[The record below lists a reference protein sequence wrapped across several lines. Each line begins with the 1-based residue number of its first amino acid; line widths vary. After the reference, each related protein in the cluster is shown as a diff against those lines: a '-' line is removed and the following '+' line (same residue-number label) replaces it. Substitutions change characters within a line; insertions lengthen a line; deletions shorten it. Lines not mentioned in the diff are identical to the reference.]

1 MKKRQKSKKGKPAVG
16 KRPRHDYPHEY
27 KLRAV
32 KMHLEDGAPQKMV
45 AEQMGCGLSTMMR
58 WVALYRKDGPAGLP
72 DDRRKGVR
80 GKAKIPAA
88 VRDQIVDM
96 KQSEP
101 GLGTHKISN
110 FLKRMFFMKASH
122 ETVRRVLH
130 QESLLP
136 DKVKPKK
143 PVMVRRTPEE
153 IEDGQSYVKGP
164 HLMWQSDIS
173 VFSWQKQNVYLIGFM
188 DDYSRFV
195 PGLGVYL
202 SQKTE
207 HVLETFRRA
216 AMEHKAPKEMLTDNG
231 RQYTSW
237 RGRSEFE
244 KEMTRSQI
252 RHIRSRP
259 HHPQTQGKIERF
271 WKTIKEEFLTRTL
284 FAGFEDLQERTR
296 LWLQYY
302 NFRRPH
308 QGIGGLCPADRFY
321 EVSQDVRRVIEQ
333 GIADNVLQMALLGIP
348 RKPCYLIGRMENQS
362 VTVVAEKGQLK
373 LQVSDLG
380 TEKRQ
385 EIVYPL
391 PERQAKNNIIEGDVP
406 YGKTERED
414 EPQALRIE
422 LCDGGGSLPGSAVGV
437 DGKAETIG
445 GVQGIVGSVD
455 SAGSLAEAC
464 HGGNVAGSGAAGEPG
479 EGACLKSQTASSS
492 GLAREGLVA
501 SDSGGA
507 HAAAAGST
515 IGGGVGEFVE
525 SRAGHNGTFE
535 TTHKGD
541 VNGGRTGGE
550 TGANHSGGSERTND
564 RGSRSEITGNI
575 PEDFLPMG
583 EEGSSGAVGSA
594 SEWGRRPSRRAG
606 GRGEG
611 GSEEGS
617 GPAAT
622 GVVCG
627 PGDPPCPAGAGC
639 LRGAKEQGLV

>member
-1 MKKRQKSKKGKPAVG
+1 MKKRLKSKQGKRAVG
-16 KRPRHDYPHEY
+16 KHSHRYYPHEY
-27 KLRAV
+27 KLRVV
-32 KMHLEDGAPQKMV
+32 KMHLEDGVPQYKI
-45 AEQMGCGLSTMMR
+45 AKQMGCCLSSLVN
-58 WVALYRKDGPAGLP
+58 WVALYRKDGPAGLTNE
-72 DDRRKGVR
+72 RCKGGR
-80 GKAKIPAA
+80 GKAKIPVA
-88 VRDQIVDM
+88 VREQIVDM
-96 KQSEP
+96 KQAEP

-110 FLKRMFFMKASH
+110 FLKRVFFMKASH

-136 DKVKPKK
+136 ATVKPKK
-143 PVMVRRTPEE
+143 PAVVRRTQEE
-153 IEDGQSYVKGP
+153 IEEDRSYVKGP

-195 PGLGVYL
+195 PGLGIYL

-207 HVLETFRRA
+207 NVLETFRRA

-244 KEMTRSQI
+244 KEMMRAQI

-302 NFRRPH
+302 NFQRPH

-321 EVSQDVRRVIEQ
+321 EVSQDVRRVMEQ

-348 RKPCYLIGRMENQS
+348 RKPCYLVGRMENQS

-380 TEKRQ
+380 TQKRQ

-391 PERQAKNNIIEGDVP
+391 PERHANNNIIEGDVP
-406 YGKTERED
+406 YGKAERED
-414 EPQALRIE
+414 EQQALRIE
-422 LCDGGGSLPGSAVGV
+422 LRDGGGPLSGGAVGV

-445 GVQGIVGSVD
+445 NMQGTVGPVD
-455 SAGSLAEAC
+455 GSAPLAAAC
-464 HGGNVAGSGAAGEPG
+464 YGGNASGVGTPGESGEGPGLKSETAPSLGHAGERPISSDTG
-479 EGACLKSQTASSS
+479 GTHATTA
-492 GLAREGLVA
+492 G
-501 SDSGGA
+501 
-507 HAAAAGST
+507 AAAGSG
-515 IGGGVGEFVE
+515 IGEDVE
-525 SRAGHNGTFE
+525 SGTGHNGMFE
-535 TTHKGD
+535 TIHQGG
-541 VNGGRTGGE
+541 VNGGRTSGE
-550 TGANHSGGSERTND
+550 TGANHIGSPQRPDEGG
-564 RGSRSEITGNI
+564 GRSESVGCL
-575 PEDFLPMG
+575 PENVLPLG
-583 EEGSSGAVGSA
+583 EEGSSGTSGGTP
-594 SEWGRRPSRRAG
+594 EWGRRPTCRAG

-611 GSEEGS
+611 GPEEGS

-627 PGDPPCPAGAGC
+627 PGDAPCPTGAGC
-639 LRGAKEQGLV
+639 LRGAA